1 MDSTNKIGIR
11 IATKSL
17 ILQLHSLPHLIN
29 TKEIYLKTKQT
40 KQEERNLSM
49 YCRNVED
56 K

>member
-1 MDSTNKIGIR
+1 MDGINKTGIR

-17 ILQLHSLPHLIN
+17 ILQLHSLPHQIN
-29 TKEIYLKTKQT
+29 TKESYLKTKQT